1 MANVPSTHP
10 EELIERY
17 EALLFDAYGVLLHR
31 DGPLPGACQLLK
43 RLEKLGKPYFVVT
56 NSAARLPEHAAARYQ
71 SFGLPLAPDQI
82 VTAGSLIKG
91 HFETHRLVGRRCAVL
106 GPEDSFHFV
115 EQAGGIATTP
125 KEAFDVL
132 VIGDQVGFPFLEHM
146 DAALSY
152 LIERFDQDHPIAL
165 VLPNP
170 DLIFPRP
177 GGFGLTCGSM
187 ATIIESVLKQRYPD
201 RTDTRFTVLGKP
213 MPTIFEEAAR
223 RAGTR
228 KLVMIGDQID
238 TDIKGAQAFGIDSA
252 LVTGGVAE
260 LAFFPDHLPYLPTYQ
275 LESLCLQQSL

>member
-146 DAALSY
+146 DAAG
-152 LIERFDQDHPIAL
+152 
-165 VLPNP
+165 N
-170 DLIFPRP
+170 
-177 GGFGLTCGSM
+177 
-187 ATIIESVLKQRYPD
+187 ES
-201 RTDTRFTVLGKP
+201 
-213 MPTIFEEAAR
+213 
-223 RAGTR
+223 
-228 KLVMIGDQID
+228 
-238 TDIKGAQAFGIDSA
+238 
-252 LVTGGVAE
+252 
-260 LAFFPDHLPYLPTYQ
+260 
-275 LESLCLQQSL
+275 